1 MVRPQVSLQVGC
13 ILCSFMATG
22 HPSVSFECIVFSF
35 LTNYNKCVHRSTLF
49 MNKPFFASSCFLFGA
64 ASPWDSGK
72 LHTSHQSVCMSID
85 DRDVLFILLNKTS
98 CTIGG
103 GEISHI
109 SWMLICPLLTYQ
121 SHLVSSLICSYYH
134 GSKFS

>member
-103 GEISHI
+103 GGNITHFLNAHLSPTNIS
-109 SWMLICPLLTYQ
+109 LP
-121 SHLVSSLICSYYH
+121 SSLVADLFLLSWI
-134 GSKFS
+134 